1 MNDNYN
7 CDSLFE
13 NIIAG
18 TKTGVNIGKYVTGIA
33 GAVTGGLTGAII
45 GGLYWIILKPI
56 RKVKPFVIDE

>member
-18 TKTGVNIGKYVTGIA
+18 TKTGANIGKYVTGIA

-45 GGLYWIILKPI
+45 GGLYWTVLKPI
-56 RKVKPFVIDE
+56 GKVKPFVIDE